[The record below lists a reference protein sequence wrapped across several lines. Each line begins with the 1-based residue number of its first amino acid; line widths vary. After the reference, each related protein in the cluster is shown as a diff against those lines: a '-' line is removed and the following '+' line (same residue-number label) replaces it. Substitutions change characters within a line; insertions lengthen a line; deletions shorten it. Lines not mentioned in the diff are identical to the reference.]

1 MDTLR
6 TFLGSFF
13 DHEVKIADRVTRD
26 SAKPVLTRS
35 IGRNAFTGKLMILV
49 DSASA
54 SASEVLARVVQL
66 EKRGTVLG
74 DRSAGAVMESK
85 RYQYLLSF
93 HHRRRPA
100 HDGKSL
106 ERVGVTPDEVI
117 QPTAADLT
125 AGRDPVLA
133 RAVEIVGGRMS
144 PERAGALFPYEWPKQ

>member
-85 RYQYLLSF
+85 RYQYQMGSDSVLF
-93 HHRRRPA
+93 Y
-100 HDGKSL
+100 
-106 ERVGVTPDEVI
+106 GVSITD
-117 QPTAADLT
+117 ADLRMT
-125 AGRDPVLA
+125 A
-133 RAVEIVGGRMS
+133 RAWN
-144 PERAGALFPYEWPKQ
+144 AWA